1 MILKVLTIYD
11 IVIGILY
18 VSITLFIIF
27 FIYRKILT
35 FFSRN
40 SINQDD
46 YCKLYSLELDP
57 AKGKLSFYFIS
68 NIKRSYRFV
77 ILDINMC
84 EILEVVSDECS
95 AGGNIVKFDS
105 SNLPNGNYFY
115 SLQTENQKIIKK
127 ITIEN

>member
-46 YCKLYSLELDP
+46 YCKLDSLELDP

-84 EILEVVSDECS
+84 EILEVVSDKCS
-95 AGGNIVKFDS
+95 AGGNIIKFDS